1 MPRRRRLAGRR
12 LVSRSPI
19 KGSLGGLLAL
29 CAVVLAAALLLG
41 TLKGSHKTP
50 AVNPSAPLVLNP
62 APPTA
67 TTAVQEPNLEAQRVA
82 RRFLASYLP
91 VLYGRRPART
101 IMDADQHVHASLA
114 YASQTPPAPRRSHP
128 RVTGVAASRQSDGSV
143 LEIATI
149 NDRVSPT
156 YRIVFTVAK
165 QDGAWRVT
173 QLANY

>member
-1 MPRRRRLAGRR
+1 M
-12 LVSRSPI
+12 SRSPI

-29 CAVVLAAALLLG
+29 CALALVAALLLP

-50 AVNPSAPLVLNP
+50 AVNPRAPLVLNP
-62 APPTA
+62 APGTA
-67 TTAVQEPNLEAQRVA
+67 TTVAQEPSLEAQRVA

-91 VLYGRRPART
+91 VLYGRRPARA
-101 IMDADQHVHASLA
+101 IVYADQHVLASLA
-114 YASQTPPAPRRSHP
+114 SASRTPPAPRRSHP
-128 RVTGVAASRQSDGSV
+128 RVIGLTASRQSNGSV

-149 NDRVSPT
+149 NDRTIPA

>member
-1 MPRRRRLAGRR
+1 
-12 LVSRSPI
+12 VSRSPL
-19 KGSLGGLLAL
+19 KGPLGGLLAL
-29 CAVVLAAALLLG
+29 CALALVAALLLG
-41 TLKGSHKTP
+41 ALKGSHKTA

-62 APPTA
+62 APRTA
-67 TTAVQEPNLEAQRVA
+67 TTAVQEPSLEAQRVA
-82 RRFLASYLP
+82 RRFLGSYLP

-101 IMDADQHVHASLA
+101 IVDTDQHVHASLVS
-114 YASQTPPAPRRSHP
+114 ASHTPPAPRRSHP
-128 RVTGVAASRQSDGSV
+128 RVTGLAASRQSDGSV

-149 NDRVSPT
+149 NDRASPV